1 MTRIDQ
7 VKLLELIVYL
17 EKIYVFTIDKLAEVL
32 NCSVPTARL
41 KLKQWGA
48 HTSYNKNGRYYAMP
62 NTPHFDVN
70 GLWRYEDIFFSKYGS
85 LKKTVISLVGKSEN
99 GLTGAQI
106 GEIVGLSP
114 RSFLH
119 HFRDAPG
126 IFREKHGGV
135 YVYFS
140 SAEEVY
146 HSQKQRLL
154 EVKMEKTLSAA
165 EVITI
170 LTALI
175 KHHNF
180 SSDFLADLPDVKRK
194 KISRAAIDRFMKQH
208 GFLKKTTD

>member
-1 MTRIDQ
+1 MTESTAMDEFSS
-7 VKLLELIVYL
+7 K
-17 EKIYVFTIDKLAEVL
+17 KIMTIKQLSKILA
-32 NCSVPTARL
+32 CSQITAKRRL
-41 KLKQWGA
+41 KKWKAL
-48 HTSYNKNGRYYAMP
+48 TSINKNSKYYTLP
-62 NTPHFDVN
+62 EIPVFDQN
-70 GLWRYEDIFFSKYGS
+70 GLWKFETVVFSKYGN
-85 LKKTVISLVGKSEN
+85 LKKTIIEMIKRSD
-99 GLTGAQI
+99 A
-106 GEIVGLSP
+106 GLSGRQLSKLLP
-114 RSFLH
+114 IQKNSSMLSQLQYN
-119 HFRDAPG
+119 PE
-126 IFREKHGGV
+126 ITREKHGGV